1 MQFFCFGMKGKKTV
15 GYAFRRRIGS
25 FIYDRQNPLH
35 IGIRTNTGDNAT
47 GMALSPVYYILLFVS
62 VSHCAEQFFVVE
74 GAFHSVFDEFH
85 SLDGISVG
93 EEASQNP
100 HSV

>member
-1 MQFFCFGMKGKKTV
+1 MKEQGRLDMLLE
-15 GYAFRRRIGS
+15 GGLDL
-25 FIYDRQNPLH
+25 IYDRQNPFH

-85 SLDGISVG
+85 SLDGIAVG
-93 EEASQNP
+93 EESSQNP